1 MKVEVLNKL
10 RVAVGILLTIL
21 IQPSLHSE
29 TVRVGPNGKLIT
41 DSEDKVGIGSDGKLQ
56 NRYSKGSDSL
66 YKSNIDESIFSYGN
80 DLLKK
85 CGESNSNAD
94 GCLTKFKDTN
104 LEFSGKVKESKK
116 GLTIIELDNNELV
129 DVTAKEVKYYPNG
142 TNVKFSGKIKS
153 IGTGR
158 YVHHSIVDAEFQ

>member
-85 CGESNSNAD
+85 CGD
-94 GCLTKFKDTN
+94 VLTVLTHWSACFWLRHLGRMVSMYSPTEQLPFWPFAPWLN
-104 LEFSGKVKESKK
+104 LPK
-116 GLTIIELDNNELV
+116 
-129 DVTAKEVKYYPNG
+129 
-142 TNVKFSGKIKS
+142 
-153 IGTGR
+153 R
-158 YVHHSIVDAEFQ
+158 